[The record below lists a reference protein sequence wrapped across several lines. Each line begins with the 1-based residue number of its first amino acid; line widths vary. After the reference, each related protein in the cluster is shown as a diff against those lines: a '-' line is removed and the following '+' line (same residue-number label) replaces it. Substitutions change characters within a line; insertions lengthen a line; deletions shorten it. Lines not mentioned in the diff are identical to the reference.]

1 MNTRLAVAALT
12 TAILLAGFAPSA
24 ARAEP
29 TLKWALGARPNSFEI
44 QGAGFRPG
52 MVLNVIELACQEMPC
67 ASGGLARID
76 GVVVG
81 ADGGFAVVLH
91 TGQNDEPHAP
101 GHDYRL
107 VTALE
112 QGVVATTTTPAVKVK
127 PINHPGAVP
136 GVPSV
141 GTGVIGE
148 REAHWIEAG
157 LGLLALALILGL
169 GSASRRRSVS
179 LFDGVP
185 ELRLREATR
194 VRGRAWSRMND
205 DEREAFYD
213 ELVHESRAERSR
225 R

>member
-1 MNTRLAVAALT
+1 
-12 TAILLAGFAPSA
+12 
-24 ARAEP
+24 
-29 TLKWALGARPNSFEI
+29 
-44 QGAGFRPG
+44 

-81 ADGGFAVVLH
+81 ADGGFTVVLQ
-91 TGQNDEPHAP
+91 TGQNGEPHAP

-112 QGVVATTTTPAVKVK
+112 QGVVATTTTPAVRVK
-127 PINHPGAVP
+127 PINHPGTAP

-141 GTGVIGE
+141 GTGVTGE

-185 ELRLREATR
+185 ELRLREAATIR
-194 VRGRAWSRMND
+194 VRDWDHMGE
-205 DEREAFYD
+205 DEREAFCD
-213 ELVHESRAERSR
+213 ELVHEGCGSP
-225 R
+225 